1 METQQSLPPHH
12 HLRLCHTGLP
22 YSSHG
27 VCSMEST
34 CRGSSEWQA
43 LTAGTHTMSPQ
54 QRWEQITK
62 MSSRPEGHWKSSVAH
77 PCADAHLKTLLLG
90 FGAGGGAGWGRR
102 GELAWLSKHVQT
114 PLVTTSWD
122 TRVQEGSLL
131 LRLIAR
137 GSPTLPHHSL
147 SPIGLS

>member
-1 METQQSLPPHH
+1 METQHSLPPHQ

-34 CRGSSEWQA
+34 CRGSSERQA
-43 LTAGTHTMSPQ
+43 LAAGTHTMSTTAAPGTDYQ
-54 QRWEQITK
+54 EVIKVRGAP
-62 MSSRPEGHWKSSVAH
+62 MCRRPSENSSV
-77 PCADAHLKTLLLG
+77 G
-90 FGAGGGAGWGRR
+90 VWGWRR
-102 GELAWLSKHVQT
+102 GWSGQKGRTGLAEHVQT
-114 PLVTTSWD
+114 PLTTTSWD

-131 LRLIAR
+131 LGLIAR

-147 SPIGLS
+147 PPTGLS

>member
-1 METQQSLPPHH
+1 METQHSLPPHY

-22 YSSHG
+22 YSNHG

-34 CRGSSEWQA
+34 CWGSSEWQT
-43 LTAGTHTMSPQ
+43 LTAGTHTMSTTAALGTDYQDVIKARGALKVIRGTPMC
-54 QRWEQITK
+54 R
-62 MSSRPEGHWKSSVAH
+62 RPSENSSV
-77 PCADAHLKTLLLG
+77 G
-90 FGAGGGAGWGRR
+90 VWGWGRGWLGQKGR
-102 GELAWLSKHVQT
+102 RTGLAEHAQT
-114 PLVTTSWD
+114 PLATTSWD

-147 SPIGLS
+147 PPTGLS